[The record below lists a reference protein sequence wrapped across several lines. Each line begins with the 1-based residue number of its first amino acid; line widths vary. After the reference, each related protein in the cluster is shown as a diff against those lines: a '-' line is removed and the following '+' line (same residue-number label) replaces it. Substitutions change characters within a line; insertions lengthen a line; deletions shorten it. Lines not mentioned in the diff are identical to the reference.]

1 MKDYVLRNCSVITP
15 QKLFLD
21 HAGFDTYDS
30 IYRARD
36 IFCADSLIIVTQK
49 FHAPR
54 AAFIARS
61 LGLDAVVLALSEDSY
76 SNASKYS
83 WYSREIFANIKAF
96 GDVILKN
103 KPQYLGE
110 KIPLTSDGTLSWD

>member
-1 MKDYVLRNCSVITP
+1 MGIFAYRNDSTSS

-36 IFCADSLIIVTQK
+36 ICCADSIIIITQK

-54 AAFIARS
+54 AAFIAHN
-61 LGLDAVVLALSEDSY
+61 LGMDAVVLALPEDAY

-83 WYSREIFANIKAF
+83 WYSREIFANVKAF
-96 GDVILKN
+96 GDVVLKN

-110 KIPLTSDGTLSWD
+110 KIPVTSDGTLSWD